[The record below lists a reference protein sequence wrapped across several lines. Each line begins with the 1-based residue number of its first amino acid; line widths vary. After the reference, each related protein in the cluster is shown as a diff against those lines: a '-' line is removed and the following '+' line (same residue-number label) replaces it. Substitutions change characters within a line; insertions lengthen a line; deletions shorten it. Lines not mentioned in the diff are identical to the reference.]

1 MSYSG
6 IYAESLAAYQ
16 NGQNIANAI
25 QKKVDNVAE
34 NEVLFGSVDYSG
46 GYENIIN
53 DFKNTAA
60 QAADESQDTEG
71 SDGASGADDSAESA
85 GDVVFGANNECTD
98 GKDDG
103 KIGILE
109 GIGSF
114 FKGIGKAVVNT
125 VTSIVTDPGKL
136 LLTAGAVAVGIIFP
150 PAGVAMAVGAGI
162 AGAVQ
167 VGKGIY
173 GVATAETDAEAK
185 AACENMGAGTLQVG
199 LSVVGAKAGLKAMK
213 GTSGSAMNALS
224 KSAKSG
230 VKPTFTQKAGAFMK
244 DTVTGGRGAS
254 YDGLGS
260 IGKAWTNAADDAGGY
275 LLTKGVSKLSGNIS
289 DKGFIKGT
297 GETLSSAKNA
307 YKEAKVQR
315 QANKEVAKHNKEMSK
330 YQKEID
336 DLTSKLENKKLSQ
349 AAREQLEDQLRIA
362 KNNKTIAEA
371 KYAKYANEISNK
383 MKNATDEFNAAKR
396 KNDLAEKVTQ
406 KAKNSGKEL
415 SETAKQRIQKVQ
427 ADYKKAKANFDSET
441 AMSSA
446 RETAMKSYSESQTKI
461 AQAQSA
467 LDDAKTKLDG
477 LGKKASS
484 EEIKAAQTA
493 VDEAKIALKEAK
505 AQAPDTSAL
514 RQGLKAA
521 NKKAGE
527 AGYQGKG
534 YTPFLGATMGPLA
547 YQLEEA

>member
-60 QAADESQDTEG
+60 QAADESQGTEG
-71 SDGASGADDSAESA
+71 SDGAGGADDSAASA

-336 DLTSKLENKKLSQ
+336 DLNAKLN
-349 AAREQLEDQLRIA
+349 D
-362 KNNKTIAEA
+362 KN
-371 KYAKYANEISNK
+371 
-383 MKNATDEFNAAKR
+383 
-396 KNDLAEKVTQ
+396 
-406 KAKNSGKEL
+406 L
-415 SETAKQRIQKVQ
+415 SETAKKQLQDKIDELNASKNKIQEEYKLNIEKEMDELKAAYKKAERNNTAADRLQEYAKNKGSELSDKTQSRIQKVR
-427 ADYKKAKANFDSET
+427 AEYKKAKTKLESQQNLD
-441 AMSSA
+441 SA
-446 RETAMKSYSESQTKI
+446 RKAAMKAYEESQTKI

-477 LGKKASS
+477 LGKNASS
-484 EEIKAAQTA
+484 KEIKAVQTA

>member
-34 NEVLFGSVDYSG
+34 NEVLFGNVDYSG

-71 SDGASGADDSAESA
+71 TDGASGADDGAASA

-224 KSAKSG
+224 ESAKSG

-289 DKGFIKGT
+289 KKGFIKGT
-297 GETLSSAKNA
+297 SETLSSAKNA

-315 QANKEVAKHNKEMSK
+315 SQAKSAEKMAKNAKQG
-330 YQKEID
+330 QKEIEAIEKKLQNKNLTESQRA
-336 DLTSKLENKKLSQ
+336 DLNHQLDIAKQKVDGFQKTMERSETLQNSKIKSLENQLKRAQELSKKIPKNKAAKAKVNTLKEQLSAQREVANQTKANLEFQNNIINAQKKLASAEQ
-349 AAREQLEDQLRIA
+349 AYDNLP
-362 KNNKTIAEA
+362 
-371 KYAKYANEISNK
+371 
-383 MKNATDEFNAAKR
+383 KNATNA
-396 KNDLAEKVTQ
+396 N
-406 KAKNSGKEL
+406 
-415 SETAKQRIQKVQ
+415 
-427 ADYKKAKANFDSET
+427 
-441 AMSSA
+441 
-446 RETAMKSYSESQTKI
+446 
-461 AQAQSA
+461 
-467 LDDAKTKLDG
+467 
-477 LGKKASS
+477 
-484 EEIKAAQTA
+484 IKAAQTA

>member
-60 QAADESQDTEG
+60 QAADESQGTEG
-71 SDGASGADDSAESA
+71 SDGAGGADDSAASA

-315 QANKEVAKHNKEMSK
+315 QANKEVAKHNKEISK

-336 DLTSKLENKKLSQ
+336 DLNAKLN
-349 AAREQLEDQLRIA
+349 D
-362 KNNKTIAEA
+362 KN
-371 KYAKYANEISNK
+371 
-383 MKNATDEFNAAKR
+383 
-396 KNDLAEKVTQ
+396 
-406 KAKNSGKEL
+406 L
-415 SETAKQRIQKVQ
+415 SETAKKQLQDKIDELNASKNKIQEEYKLNIEKEMDELKAAYKKAERNNTAADRLQEYAKNKGSELSDKTQSRIQKVR
-427 ADYKKAKANFDSET
+427 AEYKKAKTKLESQQNLD
-441 AMSSA
+441 SA
-446 RETAMKSYSESQTKI
+446 RKAAMKAYEESQTKI

-477 LGKKASS
+477 LGKNASS
-484 EEIKAAQTA
+484 KEIKAAQTA

>member
-60 QAADESQDTEG
+60 QAADESQGTEG
-71 SDGASGADDSAESA
+71 SDGAGGADDSAASA

-275 LLTKGVSKLSGNIS
+275 LLTKGVSKLSANIS

-315 QANKEVAKHNKEMSK
+315 QANKEVAKHNKEISK

-336 DLTSKLENKKLSQ
+336 DLNAKLN
-349 AAREQLEDQLRIA
+349 D
-362 KNNKTIAEA
+362 KN
-371 KYAKYANEISNK
+371 
-383 MKNATDEFNAAKR
+383 
-396 KNDLAEKVTQ
+396 
-406 KAKNSGKEL
+406 L
-415 SETAKQRIQKVQ
+415 SETAKKQLQDKIDELNASKNKIQEEYKLNIEKEMDELKAAYKKAERNNTAADRLQEYAKNKGSELSDKTQSRIQKVR
-427 ADYKKAKANFDSET
+427 AEYKKAKTKLESQQNLD
-441 AMSSA
+441 SA
-446 RETAMKSYSESQTKI
+446 RKAAMKAYEESQTKI

-477 LGKKASS
+477 LGKNASS
-484 EEIKAAQTA
+484 KEIKAAQTA

>member
-34 NEVLFGSVDYSG
+34 NEVLFGNVDYSG

-71 SDGASGADDSAESA
+71 SDGASGADDSAASA

-224 KSAKSG
+224 ESAKSG

-336 DLTSKLENKKLSQ
+336 DLNAKLN
-349 AAREQLEDQLRIA
+349 D
-362 KNNKTIAEA
+362 KN
-371 KYAKYANEISNK
+371 
-383 MKNATDEFNAAKR
+383 
-396 KNDLAEKVTQ
+396 
-406 KAKNSGKEL
+406 L
-415 SETAKQRIQKVQ
+415 SETAKKQLQDKIDELNASKNKIQEEYKLNIEKEMDELKAAYKKAERNNTAADRLQEYAKNKGSELSDKTQSRIQKVR
-427 ADYKKAKANFDSET
+427 AEYKKAKTKLESQQNLD
-441 AMSSA
+441 SA
-446 RETAMKSYSESQTKI
+446 RKAAMKAYEESQTKI

-477 LGKKASS
+477 LGKNVSS
-484 EEIKAAQTA
+484 KEIKAAQTA

>member
-71 SDGASGADDSAESA
+71 SDGASGADDSAASA

-199 LSVVGAKAGLKAMK
+199 LSIVGAKAGLKAMK

-336 DLTSKLENKKLSQ
+336 DLNAKLN
-349 AAREQLEDQLRIA
+349 D
-362 KNNKTIAEA
+362 KN
-371 KYAKYANEISNK
+371 
-383 MKNATDEFNAAKR
+383 
-396 KNDLAEKVTQ
+396 
-406 KAKNSGKEL
+406 L
-415 SETAKQRIQKVQ
+415 SETAKKQLQDKIDELNASKNKIQEEYKLNIEKEMDELKAAYKKAERNNTAADRLQEYAKNKGSELSDKTQSRIQKVR
-427 ADYKKAKANFDSET
+427 AEYKKAKTKLESQQNLD
-441 AMSSA
+441 SA
-446 RETAMKSYSESQTKI
+446 RKAAMKAYEESQTKI

-534 YTPFLGATMGPLA
+534 YTPFLAATMGPLA

>member
-71 SDGASGADDSAESA
+71 SDGASGADDSAASA
-85 GDVVFGANNECTD
+85 GDVVFGTNNECTD

-224 KSAKSG
+224 ESAKSG

-336 DLTSKLENKKLSQ
+336 DLNAKLN
-349 AAREQLEDQLRIA
+349 D
-362 KNNKTIAEA
+362 KN
-371 KYAKYANEISNK
+371 
-383 MKNATDEFNAAKR
+383 
-396 KNDLAEKVTQ
+396 
-406 KAKNSGKEL
+406 L
-415 SETAKQRIQKVQ
+415 SETAKKQLQDKIDELNASKNKIQEEYKLNIEKEMDELKAAYKKAERNNTAADRLQEYAKNKGSELSDKTQSRIQKVR
-427 ADYKKAKANFDSET
+427 AEYKKAKTKLESQQNLD
-441 AMSSA
+441 SA
-446 RETAMKSYSESQTKI
+446 RKAAMKAYEESQTKI

>member
-34 NEVLFGSVDYSG
+34 NEVLFGNVDYSG

-71 SDGASGADDSAESA
+71 TDGASGADDGAASA

-224 KSAKSG
+224 ESAKSG

-336 DLTSKLENKKLSQ
+336 DLNAKLN
-349 AAREQLEDQLRIA
+349 D
-362 KNNKTIAEA
+362 KN
-371 KYAKYANEISNK
+371 
-383 MKNATDEFNAAKR
+383 
-396 KNDLAEKVTQ
+396 
-406 KAKNSGKEL
+406 L
-415 SETAKQRIQKVQ
+415 SETAKKQLQDKIDELNASKNKIQEEYKLNIEKEMDELKAAYKKAERNNTAADRLQEYAKNKGSELSDKTQSRIQKVR
-427 ADYKKAKANFDSET
+427 AEYKKAKTKLESQQNLD
-441 AMSSA
+441 SA
-446 RETAMKSYSESQTKI
+446 RKAAMKAYEESQTKI

-477 LGKKASS
+477 LGKNASS
-484 EEIKAAQTA
+484 KEIKAAQTA